1 MQCVIY
7 YQALIQHII
16 YYNHILCPWNV
27 VSLCFNGWFFDFSQA
42 LVPTAI
48 PHPTLSRMAA
58 GSDLKFSSC
67 RTELWPC
74 STCRH
79 LWGTSAKLSHLILIN
94 EMLILPMQKLHQL
107 ILGFCS
113 FRWFMSLIYFF
124 IFIYVFLFN
133 IPVNTGLAKAI
144 QTQRTPLKAAL
155 IGTLYFHCWSSM
167 CCLKVKDF
175 SFHHA
180 EASGLLLEYFPGPKW
195 EAKLSQIHS

>member
-1 MQCVIY
+1 MWFLS
-7 YQALIQHII
+7 ALMVDFLTSPRRWCPQQFPIP
-16 YYNHILCPWNV
+16 LCQGWQLGQTWNSPPAGQSYGPAAPAGISKGHQQNSLSFDFNKWNV
-27 VSLCFNGWFFDFSQA
+27 
-42 LVPTAI
+42 
-48 PHPTLSRMAA
+48 
-58 GSDLKFSSC
+58 
-67 RTELWPC
+67 
-74 STCRH
+74 
-79 LWGTSAKLSHLILIN
+79 
-94 EMLILPMQKLHQL
+94 ILPMQKLHQL

-133 IPVNTGLAKAI
+133 IPENTGLAKAI
-144 QTQRTPLKAAL
+144 QTQRTPLKVAL
-155 IGTLYFHCWSSM
+155 VGTLYFHCWSSM